1 MSVVTICDIFGD
13 PVGLAAVP
21 VLVAGPTH
29 PHSME
34 RIYENETAD
43 VCRHC
48 LPHVPDLST
57 PHDLDSLQRRERSRR
72 AITGSSTPESLNT
85 SNPS

>member
-1 MSVVTICDIFGD
+1 MSVVTICDICGD

-34 RIYENETAD
+34 RIRETETIDA
-43 VCRHC
+43 CRHC
-48 LPHVPDLST
+48 LARVPDLST
-57 PHDLDSLQRRERSRR
+57 PFDLDTLQRRERILR
-72 AITGSSTPESLNT
+72 AQAEF
-85 SNPS
+85 